1 MGKVSSITSKGQV
14 TIPKALRDEL
24 GLKPYDKVEFF
35 PDGEGGGRF
44 RKARPSLE
52 ELMGSMPL
60 GISVEEAI
68 KRAKE
73 ERAEYYAQQYRE
85 LS

>member
-14 TIPKALRDEL
+14 TIPKELREEL

-52 ELMGSMPL
+52 ELMGSMPI
-60 GISVEEAI
+60 GVPVDEAI
-68 KRAKE
+68 ERARE
-73 ERAEYYAQQYRE
+73 ERAEYHAQQYRE